1 MSNGAMEW
9 NPAGPVAELAA
20 GEVHIWRARLEQP
33 EPVRESCRALL
44 SDDELA
50 RAAKFYF
57 EKDRHHF
64 IVSHGMLRQTLA
76 PYAGL
81 APRELQFRTEKN
93 GKPVL
98 AGNGRPD
105 SLKFNLSHS
114 GELAL
119 LAITSGEIVGVDV
132 ERHRPDFA
140 GEAIADRFFSAEEA
154 GKLRTLPEEQKVE
167 AFFNCWTR
175 KEAYVKAIGEGL
187 SIPLD
192 SFDLTFAPGEAPA
205 LLRVAGHP
213 EELLRWSIYNLT
225 PGEGYAGALMV
236 EGREHVLSCWEWSA
250 SG

>member
-1 MSNGAMEW
+1 MSNGAKQW
-9 NPAGPVAELAA
+9 KPAGPVGELAA
-20 GEVHIWRARLEQP
+20 GEIHIWKARLEQP
-33 EPVRESCRALL
+33 EPVRERCRAVM
-44 SDDELA
+44 SEDELA

-57 EKDRHHF
+57 EKDRQHF
-64 IVSHGMLRQTLA
+64 IVAHGMLRQTLA
-76 PYAGL
+76 PYLGL
-81 APRELQFRTEKN
+81 APREIQFRIEKN
-93 GKPVL
+93 GKPEL
-98 AGNGRPD
+98 AENSRPC

-119 LAITSGEIVGVDV
+119 LAITSGQIVGVDV

-213 EELLRWSIYNLT
+213 EELLRWSIYNLA

-236 EGREHVLSCWEWSA
+236 EGREHVLSCWEWPA
-250 SG
+250 